1 MKKLA
6 LWFQGIFPLL
16 HNMMLPA
23 LISAGGLLFFY
34 AHNGLT
40 LSTRQ
45 SLHLIFYFTSFSS
58 IILLFYFNCS
68 KGIFFILSLLF
79 GYTYLNRIKY
89 NYPEDFLFMPEYVN
103 LCFFMPIALL
113 IFGNINSPK
122 LLIKRNI
129 YILLLFL
136 SIYSLGEL
144 SSHGQLSLTTGFLP
158 TGGSI
163 SGLSLSI
170 FLFCN
175 IFFYIRTVI
184 SGRIL
189 DYSFFFSSMLCF
201 FGFFYS
207 EHSSGPVLFFSLSSI
222 IILLGLAEEIHNDI
236 YKDSLTNFASRNAF
250 IIHSKKFPL
259 KYSVGLIRIDNYNNL
274 GKAFGKRGQQKLTRM
289 ISNRILSGGTDATI
303 YRYSHDELVAIFK
316 NEGKNAAFEQMEQIR
331 RAVASADFYL
341 NNHKKPIK
349 LTVSGCISEKKRS
362 DANTLEVLTRVR
374 KSLQKTSS
382 FSCNITSKA

>member
-23 LISAGGLLFFY
+23 LISAGGLLFFF
-34 AHNGLT
+34 AHNELT

-45 SLHLIFYFTSFSS
+45 SLHLIFYFTSFVS

-68 KGIFFILSLLF
+68 KGIFFILTILF
-79 GYTYLNRIKY
+79 GYTCLNRIKY

-113 IFGNINSPK
+113 IFGNISSPK
-122 LLIKRNI
+122 LLTKRNI
-129 YILLLFL
+129 YFLILFL
-136 SIYSLGEL
+136 VIYSLGEL

-170 FLFCN
+170 FIFCN

-184 SGRIL
+184 SGKIL

-207 EHSSGPVLFFSLSSI
+207 EHSSGPVLFFTLSSI

-236 YKDSLTNFASRNAF
+236 YKDSLTDFASRNAF

-289 ISNRILSGGTDATI
+289 ISNRIFSIGTDAII

-341 NNHKKPIK
+341 SNHKKPIK